1 MPKPEKIE
9 NVAELKEA
17 FTQAKSFFVTDYQGL
32 NVADISNLRKSLRE
46 SNVRFVV
53 AKNTLFKLAA
63 KEAGAPQLDVHFK
76 GPTAVAFA
84 LKDPAAAAKILNDS
98 FKDKQLP
105 RIKAFVVDSQIH
117 GAADIGR
124 LADLPS
130 KEVLLSMIVSAVEAP
145 LSNLVSAVDAVF
157 VDLVRTVDALAEKKK
172 GAA

>member
-1 MPKPEKIE
+1 MPKPEKVE

-17 FTQAKSFFVTDYQGL
+17 FAQAKSFFVTDYQGL
-32 NVADISNLRKSLRE
+32 NVADISLLRKSLRE
-46 SNVRFVV
+46 NSVRYIV

-63 KEAGAPQLDVHFK
+63 KEAGAPQLDAHFK

-98 FKDKQLP
+98 FKEKQLP
-105 RIKAFVVDSQIH
+105 RIKAFVVDEQIH

-130 KEVLLSMIVSAVEAP
+130 REVLLSMLVSTVESPLTNLVGAVEA
-145 LSNLVSAVDAVF
+145 VF
-157 VDLVRTVDALAEKKK
+157 TELVRTVDSLAEKKK